1 MALRITSDIGAEVR
15 PAPPTVA
22 PYADKVAQ
30 WGVLERYFVNVAVG
44 DGCNKFQPWANPVSY
59 SADNASWVAYCV
71 RALRHIHG
79 GFGRGA
85 YLA

>member
-1 MALRITSDIGAEVR
+1 M
-15 PAPPTVA
+15 A